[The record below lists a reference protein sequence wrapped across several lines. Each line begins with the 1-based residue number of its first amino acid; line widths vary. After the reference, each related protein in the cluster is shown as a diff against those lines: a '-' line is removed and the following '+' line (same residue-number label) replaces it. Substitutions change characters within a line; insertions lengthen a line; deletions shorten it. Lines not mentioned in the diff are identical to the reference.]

1 MHFTV
6 TAEIEI
12 LHNRF
17 PRHIHRCMFWRCC
30 CFPQVRH
37 EDEGKCLSLLFFSL
51 RLSHTPPTP
60 QSRYLSMAGTDKG
73 SSFFIIESHPFRIT
87 IKHRG
92 PRPGELIR

>member
-17 PRHIHRCMFWRCC
+17 PRHIQRCMFWRCC

-37 EDEGKCLSLLFFSL
+37 EDEGKCLSLLFFLCVSL
-51 RLSHTPPTP
+51 TLLPPHNPDTYQWQERIRARHSLS
-60 QSRYLSMAGTDKG
+60 LN
-73 SSFFIIESHPFRIT
+73 
-87 IKHRG
+87 
-92 PRPGELIR
+92 LIPSE